1 MIKIILL
8 LILGYI
14 LLTILKGF
22 FAVKRAVDTVKNGGP
37 VPGPGPGTGSGSQGG
52 RSKGAEDMVKDEVC
66 GKFFM
71 PSDGVTLS
79 HKGQTHHFCSDKCK
93 DDFLKSNS

>member
-14 LLTILKGF
+14 FLTILKGF

-37 VPGPGPGTGSGSQGG
+37 GTGAGPQNGK
-52 RSKGAEDMVKDEVC
+52 SKGAPTAATMVKDEVC

-71 PSDGVTLS
+71 PSEGVTIS
-79 HKGQTHHFCSDKCK
+79 HKGQPHHFCSDKCK
-93 DDFLKSNS
+93 EEFLKSNS